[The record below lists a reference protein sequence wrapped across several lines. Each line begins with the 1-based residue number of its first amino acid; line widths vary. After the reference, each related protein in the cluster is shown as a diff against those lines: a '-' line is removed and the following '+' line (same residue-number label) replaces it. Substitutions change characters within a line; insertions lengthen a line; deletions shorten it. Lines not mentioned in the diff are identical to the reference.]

1 MIDAIPTP
9 GAAEPICDNVALNA
23 ADWLKTLNEE
33 GRTGNAESTYL
44 SFDPETSLRMVP
56 FFDDLVTSPTGLCN
70 GVAFMT
76 KSEPVSDL
84 AAFIGRLITL
94 HDDDIKLLYMV
105 QRFEHPEYIDF
116 DKPPLTYSVRYAIL
130 KR

>member
-9 GAAEPICDNVALNA
+9 EDIEPTSDNVAA
-23 ADWLKTLNEE
+23 SSIDWLHALND
-33 GRTGNAESTYL
+33 GPAHNAESTYL
-44 SFDPETSLRMVP
+44 SFDPVMSLQCKQY
-56 FFDDLVTSPTGLCN
+56 FDAVVTGPTGLYN
-70 GVAFMT
+70 GVAFLTM
-76 KSEPVSDL
+76 SEPVSDL
-84 AAFIGRLITL
+84 AAFIGRLIAA

-105 QRFEHPEYIDF
+105 QRFEHPEYVDF